1 VTSPAQLRKE
11 ATLQMQKTKH
21 VKRGRVWDNVPH
33 ERAAGAD
40 PYAINR
46 ISLRVARGDSVGRWE
61 AFERSRQLMVRLD
74 RIGKDALCVV
84 GMSVAGAPLPYTAA
98 RSLSLYLRASHGLT
112 YFRRTHPLG
121 STASVLCDLLS
132 RIGIPTHNVIRSK
145 PTNQVSAGSQNP
157 CRSGADSQRSQP
169 GR

>member
-1 VTSPAQLRKE
+1 MPSHAQLRKQ

-21 VKRGRVWDNVPH
+21 VTRGRVWDNVPNV
-33 ERAAGAD
+33 RAGGE

-46 ISLRVARGDSVGRWE
+46 ISLKVARGDSAGRWE

-74 RIGKDALCVV
+74 KIGKDALCVV
-84 GMSVAGAPLPYTAA
+84 GLSIAGEAIPFPAA
-98 RSLSLYLRASHGLT
+98 RCLTLYLQAANGLT
-112 YFRRTHPLG
+112 YFRRTQPTG

-145 PTNQVSAGSQNP
+145 PTNKVSAGSQNP